1 MPLQPGSA
9 RVGSST
15 KVNSSRTWSSF
26 PGFGSKRTKTSR
38 DTMEAS
44 FLFYN
49 CSNMLVRFLIAVCA
63 TLSALAQPA
72 DLVLLN
78 AHVVTLN
85 SKQREAQAIAIS
97 AGRIAW
103 VGANADAR
111 KRFPAARRM
120 DLAGATVLPGI
131 IDAHT
136 HLLSLGESLMKLNLK
151 DATTPEQVVERVRE
165 RVKSARGIAC
175 ARPRLR
181 PPKQCARRRL

>member
-1 MPLQPGSA
+1 M
-9 RVGSST
+9 
-15 KVNSSRTWSSF
+15 
-26 PGFGSKRTKTSR
+26 GFCIG
-38 DTMEAS
+38 
-44 FLFYN
+44 
-49 CSNMLVRFLIAVCA
+49 VCER
-63 TLSALAQPA
+63 LSGLAEPA

-131 IDAHT
+131 IDSHT
-136 HLLSLGESLMKLNLK
+136 PLLSL
-151 DATTPEQVVERVRE
+151 
-165 RVKSARGIAC
+165 C
-175 ARPRLR
+175 ARLLHLTL
-181 PPKQCARRRL
+181 KEA